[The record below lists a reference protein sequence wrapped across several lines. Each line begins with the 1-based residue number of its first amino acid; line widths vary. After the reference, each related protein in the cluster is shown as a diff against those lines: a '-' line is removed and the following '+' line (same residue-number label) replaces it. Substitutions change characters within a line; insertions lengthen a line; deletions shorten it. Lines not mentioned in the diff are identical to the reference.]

1 MSSIAIPHV
10 PPAPPARRFNS
21 WQTWGVILIAPYALV
36 FLAFVLYPVSYG
48 LWLARHPASYVQL
61 FNDPIFIRTAINTVL
76 FLLIAVNLK
85 FLLALFLSGFF
96 VHERVWIRWL
106 SVIFILP
113 WAVPS
118 IPTIFSIRFMFNPE
132 WGIINATIFKLTAQ
146 DGPNWLNDPAIGL
159 SLSMLTHIW
168 KSLPFWTLI
177 LIAGRLAIP
186 REQYEAA
193 SVDGASAWQKF
204 KYVTWPALRTLYLT
218 STILSMIWTL
228 GDFNS
233 VYLLTGG
240 GPADLTHVLAT
251 LGIRY
256 LRLDQVDL
264 AMASIVVALPF
275 VLPLVYFMMKRLS
288 K

>member
-1 MSSIAIPHV
+1 M
-10 PPAPPARRFNS
+10 
-21 WQTWGVILIAPYALV
+21 LAPYLLV

-48 LWLARHPASYVQL
+48 LWLARDPASYTRL
-61 FNDPIFIRTAINTVL
+61 FADPIFVRTVVNTLV
-76 FLLIAVNLK
+76 FLLVAVNLK
-85 FLLALFLSGFF
+85 FLLALWLSGFF

-106 SVIFILP
+106 SMLFLLP

-132 WGIINATIFKLTAQ
+132 WGVINSVIFRLTAH
-146 DGPNWLNDPAIGL
+146 DGPNWLNDPRIGL
-159 SLSMLTHIW
+159 GLAMLTHIW

-204 KYVTWPALRTLYLT
+204 RYVTWPSLRTLYLT

-256 LRLDQVDL
+256 IRLDQVDL
-264 AMASIVVALPF
+264 AMATIVCAMPL
-275 VLPLVYFMMKRLS
+275 VLPLMWFMMKNLS
-288 K
+288 RGDRQ